1 MNSNLG
7 SLFDETQFVMDVS
20 GSGNNFAQGHYSYG
34 PQYREKFEEGS
45 TCVFC
50 FFFSFT
56 E

>member
-7 SLFDETQFVMDVS
+7 SLFDHTQYVMDVS

-45 TCVFC
+45 LLSWVFLS
-50 FFFSFT
+50 SF
-56 E
+56 